1 MVDYKVFLILMIHKG
16 YLKLIDMGTA
26 KFLKGKIGRT
36 TTIIGTPHYMA
47 PEIFTGKGY
56 SFNVDL
62 WSIGIVLFEFMCGYV
77 PFAERKEDPFEIYEE
92 IMISNVSFPA
102 SVKDKLAKKFIL

>member
-1 MVDYKVFLILMIHKG
+1 
-16 YLKLIDMGTA
+16 MGTC
-26 KFLKGKIGRT
+26 KFLKGKSGRT

-62 WSIGIVLFEFMCGYV
+62 WSIGVCLFEFLCGFV
-77 PFAERKEDPFEIYEE
+77 PFAEKKEDPYDIYEE
-92 IMISNVSFPA
+92 IIKNQLTFPSNL
-102 SVKDKLAKKFIL
+102 KDKLARKLMQ